1 MQKDGAAA
9 AVRLLLLACTP
20 RPPSS
25 SDETAA
31 RLDLWQDAATRPNND
46 DTPLVTLPSYEKH
59 LFNRTPIF
67 RFRCPFT
74 CARLHSRPL
83 TAPPLA

>member
-59 LFNRTPIF
+59 LFNRTPIIIDFF
-67 RFRCPFT
+67 RICHRS
-74 CARLHSRPL
+74 ANEKLRRRQ
-83 TAPPLA
+83 